1 MRLWSL
7 HPKYLDRIGLIALW
21 RESLLAKKVLECKT
35 KGYINHPQLLRF
47 RQTDDPIA
55 FINAYLHE
63 VLEEAINRGYNFDAN
78 KLDKVVS
85 LPKLTVTDAQIEYE
99 YQHLLKKLK
108 QRSPDKYLQFSKLD
122 SIAAHPLFK
131 IVEGEI
137 ETWEKVL

>member
-7 HPKYLDRIGLIALW
+7 HPKYLDKIGLIALW

-35 KGYINHPQLLRF
+35 KGYVNHPQLLRF

-55 FINAYLHE
+55 YINAYLQE
-63 VLEEAINRGYNFDAN
+63 VLEEAINRGYKFDAN

-122 SIAAHPLFK
+122 SIVAHPLFK